1 MADLRGDL
9 NSHRKLTA
17 KQTVYMRSYRLK
29 DTDELWGYMRLW
41 KSQSGLDHDVFVDD
55 CESYKSWNHPLC
67 IMVLNNKYVSKHK
80 YIPISVSANP
90 MVLDGEAIDG
100 ISKRSLRKIKSF
112 IKTNRLLL
120 RSLAQGKIGHIDFVD
135 KL

>member
-1 MADLRGDL
+1 MLLSRRMPKSRHTG
-9 NSHRKLTA
+9 
-17 KQTVYMRSYRLK
+17 YMKSYTLK
-29 DTDELWGYMRLW
+29 NTDELWGYMRLW

-55 CESYKSWNHPLC
+55 CESYKSWHHPLC
-67 IMVLNNKYVSKHK
+67 IIVLNNKDVNDNK

-90 MVLDGEAIDG
+90 MVLDGEAIAG
-100 ISKRSLRKIKSF
+100 ISKRSFRKIKSF

-120 RSLAQGKIGHIDFVD
+120 RSLAHGKIGHIDFVD

>member
-55 CESYKSWNHPLC
+55 CE
-67 IMVLNNKYVSKHK
+67 
-80 YIPISVSANP
+80 
-90 MVLDGEAIDG
+90 
-100 ISKRSLRKIKSF
+100 
-112 IKTNRLLL
+112 
-120 RSLAQGKIGHIDFVD
+120 
-135 KL
+135 

>member
-1 MADLRGDL
+1 
-9 NSHRKLTA
+9 
-17 KQTVYMRSYRLK
+17 MRSYRLK

-41 KSQSGLDHDVFVDD
+41 KSQSGLDYDVFVDD

-67 IMVLNNKYVSKHK
+67 IIVLNNTDDNNHK

-90 MVLDGEAIDG
+90 MILNREAIAG
-100 ISKRSLRKIKSF
+100 VSKRSLREIKSF
-112 IKTNRLLL
+112 IRAHRILL
-120 RSLAQGKIGHIDFVD
+120 RRLAQGKIGHIEFVD